1 MLERIKVCF
10 TESIQTQIAAAEAL
24 PDAISRAAMTLVQ
37 SLLNGNK
44 ILCCGNGTS
53 AANAQHFAASMI
65 NRFETERPSLPA
77 IALNTDNVVLTAI
90 ANDRLHDE
98 IYAKQVRALGHAGD
112 VLLAISTRGNSRDI
126 VKAVEAA
133 VTRDMTIVAL
143 TGYDGG
149 ELAGLLGPQDVEIRI
164 PSHRSAR
171 IQEMHMLT
179 VNCLCDLIDNTL
191 FPHQD
196 DEGVLMK
203 ALSTLA
209 VLMSALL
216 LQGCIAAAVVGTAA
230 VGTKAATDPRTVGT
244 QVDDGTLELRVN
256 SALSKDEQIK
266 KEARIN
272 VTAYQGK
279 VLLAG
284 QAPNLE
290 LASRAK
296 QIAMGVEGTTE
307 VFNEVRQGKPIGL
320 GDASSDTWITTKVRS
335 QLLGS
340 DQVKSSNVKVTT
352 ENGEVFLLGLVTDR
366 EGKAAADIASRVSG
380 VKHVTTAFTY
390 IK

>member
-1 MLERIKVCF
+1 MLDRIKVCF

-77 IALNTDNVVLTAI
+77 IALNADNVVLTAI
-90 ANDRLHDE
+90 SNDRLHDE
-98 IYAKQVRALGHAGD
+98 VYAKQVRALGHTGD

-149 ELAGLLGPQDVEIRI
+149 ELAGLLGQQDVEIRI
-164 PSHRSAR
+164 PSHCSSR

-196 DEGVLMK
+196 D
-203 ALSTLA
+203 
-209 VLMSALL
+209 
-216 LQGCIAAAVVGTAA
+216 
-230 VGTKAATDPRTVGT
+230 
-244 QVDDGTLELRVN
+244 
-256 SALSKDEQIK
+256 
-266 KEARIN
+266 
-272 VTAYQGK
+272 
-279 VLLAG
+279 
-284 QAPNLE
+284 
-290 LASRAK
+290 
-296 QIAMGVEGTTE
+296 
-307 VFNEVRQGKPIGL
+307 
-320 GDASSDTWITTKVRS
+320 
-335 QLLGS
+335 
-340 DQVKSSNVKVTT
+340 
-352 ENGEVFLLGLVTDR
+352 
-366 EGKAAADIASRVSG
+366 
-380 VKHVTTAFTY
+380 
-390 IK
+390 

>member
-1 MLERIKVCF
+1 MQERIKACF

-44 ILCCGNGTS
+44 IL
-53 AANAQHFAASMI
+53 

-98 IYAKQVRALGHAGD
+98 VYAKQVRALGHAGD

-196 DEGVLMK
+196 V
-203 ALSTLA
+203 
-209 VLMSALL
+209 
-216 LQGCIAAAVVGTAA
+216 
-230 VGTKAATDPRTVGT
+230 
-244 QVDDGTLELRVN
+244 
-256 SALSKDEQIK
+256 
-266 KEARIN
+266 
-272 VTAYQGK
+272 
-279 VLLAG
+279 
-284 QAPNLE
+284 
-290 LASRAK
+290 
-296 QIAMGVEGTTE
+296 
-307 VFNEVRQGKPIGL
+307 
-320 GDASSDTWITTKVRS
+320 
-335 QLLGS
+335 
-340 DQVKSSNVKVTT
+340 
-352 ENGEVFLLGLVTDR
+352 
-366 EGKAAADIASRVSG
+366 
-380 VKHVTTAFTY
+380 
-390 IK
+390 